1 MDCSFIRLMSRIKL
15 NPITIKIRVALTQ
28 KKGVMPRTM
37 NEAATNIAT
46 LQIR

>member
-1 MDCSFIRLMSRIKL
+1 MKL
-15 NPITIKIRVALTQ
+15 NPITIIISVELTQ

-46 LQIR
+46 LQMR